1 MTCCGDKRG
10 FGKDSEHRG
19 TFKESEKFIFIVE
32 EIKCFWWFVVFVFLC
47 CNGLG
52 LGFFF
57 GLFIC
62 SFPSKSPTD
71 IL

>member
-1 MTCCGDKRG
+1 M
-10 FGKDSEHRG
+10 
-19 TFKESEKFIFIVE
+19 E
-32 EIKCFWWFVVFVFLC
+32 EIKCFWWFVVFVFFC
-47 CNGLG
+47 VVMVWGG
-52 LGFFF
+52 VFF